1 MRDAAVTAGLVVL
14 AGLGVLLL
22 VAVGAVRAVYRPR
35 RVDAGPATTT
45 LGPEPPAV
53 VHLVTN
59 GWRVDSEAVPAT
71 VLDLAARRL
80 LDIVDTG
87 GGNEVIELR
96 RRAGDPGDLTRYEH
110 QVLDHLRRIA
120 VDGVVPAAA
129 LHTGPADVSDAWWR
143 AFRRAVVADATARRL
158 TRPRYP
164 ASVLAALGGGLGG
177 LVLATIV
184 LLSAVGGDD
193 EPSPVGWAII
203 AVFGVLLL
211 GFLALGRLDR
221 HAQRDTP
228 EGRAVAAQWLGVRQA
243 YEDNG
248 AYRELPPAA
257 VVLHE
262 RHLAHAA
269 ALGVARVAVERLPL
283 GAEDDRHAWSKVG
296 GRWRRVTVHYPRR
309 RRGWGDP
316 PGQAVATGLLWTAT
330 LALPAWVL
338 SRLGLDVVDTVEDAL
353 RDLVVDTGSADDDQL
368 RWVALG
374 VAAVIA
380 FVLVVMVVNAVGRGV
395 LPLVRGVRDL
405 LTGNTTVTGT
415 VVRARTFVT
424 GSGDETV
431 ERHFAAVDDGTRDR
445 IEAWRVADDLVGAL
459 RQGRVVTVTVTR
471 HLGHVRAVRPAGDE
485 PPLPPPTPGSLVS
498 G

>member
-1 MRDAAVTAGLVVL
+1 MTAGLVVL
-14 AGLGVLLL
+14 AGLGVLVL
-22 VAVGAVRAVYRPR
+22 VAVGAVKAAYRPR
-35 RVDAGPATTT
+35 RVEAGPATTE

-80 LDIVDTG
+80 VDIVDTG

-96 RRAGDPGDLTRYEH
+96 RRAGDPGPLTPYER

-143 AFRRAVVADATARRL
+143 AFRRAVVADASARGL

-164 ASVLAALGGGLGG
+164 ASVLAALAGTLGG
-177 LVLATIV
+177 LVAATVALLAV
-184 LLSAVGGDD
+184 LGDDD
-193 EPSPVGWAII
+193 EPSPVGWAIA
-203 AVFGVLLL
+203 AVFVVLVL
-211 GFLALGRLDR
+211 GFTALGRLDR
-221 HAQRDTP
+221 QAQRDTP
-228 EGRAVAAQWLGVRQA
+228 TGRTVAARWLGVRQA
-243 YEDNG
+243 YADNG

-283 GAEDDRHAWSKVG
+283 GAEDDRHAWSNVG
-296 GRWRRVTVHYPRR
+296 GRWRRVTVSYPKR
-309 RRGWGDP
+309 RRGWGDR
-316 PGQAVATGLLWTAT
+316 PGHAVAVGLVWTAT
-330 LALPAWVL
+330 LALPVWILA
-338 SRLGLDVVDTVEDAL
+338 RLGLDVADSVQDAL
-353 RDLVVDTGSADDDQL
+353 RDVVVDTGSADDDAL
-368 RWVALG
+368 RWFALG
-374 VAAVIA
+374 IAAVIA
-380 FVLVVMVVNAVGRGV
+380 LVVVVVTANAVVRGV

-405 LTGNTTVTGT
+405 LAGDATVTGT
-415 VVRARTFVT
+415 VVRARTFVKSD
-424 GSGDETV
+424 GEETV
-431 ERHFAAVDDGTRDR
+431 EQHYAAVDTGRHDR

-459 RQGRVVTVTVTR
+459 RQGRAVTVTVTR

-485 PPLPPPTPGSLVS
+485 PPLPPPAPGSLVS